1 VSICSL
7 PMLRIRTGRRW
18 TRERSAAPHDA
29 LTIDLDGVELL
40 QGAEDEPLLPVLE
53 GLVTSTLSLAQGSAL
68 AEVSLPES
76 GLVLCLDRMADH
88 FTLRIASVARPARLV
103 RRITLDW
110 SEWSQAVARAG
121 AACLEDL
128 EMAAAPG
135 PLGRALRSRL
145 RALGRPDRPAAPEA
159 IAPLGLWVQPPQG
172 RGFRAVLADP
182 DGLFD
187 RAPRQGAAPLAML
200 LGNGLV
206 SLQEG
211 TVRWRL
217 EGPLFLHVL
226 ELVRCGEELSRS
238 LGSGLEVVSLSLP
251 NGTSQVSLQRPSWQ
265 LQGQELAWAAPEVA
279 RALLTL
285 GTDLGRALGWLRR
298 GQARNPH
305 LDDLVTRAEGALAAL
320 RPPIAERRPRSVS
333 RTRPAARTARPL
345 RAEGS
350 LRRLRFLP
358 VASFPGVVGPGPV
371 LLSATTAGPALVSGR
386 GIAAF
391 GWNGQPAARRAGR
404 RGGAVGPDGTSVV
417 ARKDRLLGFPF
428 QGQARWFRPHDGRSL
443 DGRLLV
449 AGRTLLV
456 GVEHRGVRALDALTG
471 HERWVFMPPRSRRL
485 HLAVV
490 GQTVLAAAESAVL
503 TGLDLAQG
511 LVRFRLAAPLPFLGP
526 AVAWGALALAV
537 VGRGSRSALLA
548 FDPHSGEVRWWTE
561 LPLDGP
567 LPPVAAGARAW
578 VAGMHDGRAALAS
591 VDARGTL
598 LWLKPM
604 PVDPQPAGLLRAG
617 AEVVVTGISGAAVRV
632 RRDGRAVWRLG
643 ALARGGVGLAPA
655 LHRSVLFVP
664 GHPLR
669 AADLRTGR
677 ILAELPTG
685 KSLRSMA
692 VGPRL
697 EVAVLDE
704 AGDLALHRLATH
716 FAVV

>member
-1 VSICSL
+1 
-7 PMLRIRTGRRW
+7 MLRIRTGRRW
-18 TRERSAAPHDA
+18 TRERLAAPHDA
-29 LTIDLDGVELL
+29 LRIDLDGVELL
-40 QGAEDEPLLPVLE
+40 PGAEDEPLVPVLE
-53 GLVTSTLSLAQGSAL
+53 RLLASTRSLAQGTAL

-76 GLVLCLDRMADH
+76 GLVLCLDRMEDH
-88 FTLRIASVARPARLV
+88 LTLRIASVARPARLV

-110 SEWSQAVARAG
+110 AEWSQAVARAG
-121 AACLEDL
+121 AGWLEDL

-135 PLGRALRSRL
+135 PLRRAVGSRL
-145 RALGRPDRPAAPEA
+145 RALGRPDRPPAPEA
-159 IAPLGLWVQPPQG
+159 IAPLGLCLQPPQG

-182 DGLFD
+182 DGLLD
-187 RAPRQGAAPLAML
+187 RAPRQSAAPLTML
-200 LGNGLV
+200 LGNGL
-206 SLQEG
+206 LTLHEG
-211 TVRWRL
+211 TVRWHL

-226 ELVRCGEELSRS
+226 ELVRCGEDLSRS
-238 LGSGLEVVSLSLP
+238 LGSHLDAVSLSLP
-251 NGTSQVSLQRPSWQ
+251 DGASRVSLQRPSWR
-265 LQGQELAWAAPEVA
+265 LQNQELAWAAPEVA

-285 GTDLGRALGWLRR
+285 GTDLGRALGWVRR
-298 GQARNPH
+298 GQGPNPH
-305 LDDLVTRAEGALAAL
+305 LQDLVARAEGALAAL
-320 RPPIAERRPRSVS
+320 RPPSAERKSRPVS

-371 LLSATTAGPALVSGR
+371 LLSATTCGPALVTGR

-391 GWNGQPAARRAGR
+391 NWDGRPAERRAGR
-404 RGGAVGPDGTSVV
+404 RGAAVGPDGASVV

-443 DGRLLV
+443 DGRLL
-449 AGRTLLV
+449 AEGRTLVV

-471 HERWVFMPPRSRRL
+471 HERWVFMPPRSHGL

-503 TGLDLAQG
+503 TGLDLIQG

-526 AVAWGALALAV
+526 TVAWGAMALAL
-537 VGRGSRSALLA
+537 VGRGARSALLA

-561 LPLDGP
+561 LPLDQP
-567 LPPVAAGARAW
+567 LSPVAGGARAW
-578 VAGMHDGRAALAS
+578 VAGLHDGRAALAS

-598 LWLKPM
+598 LWLKPI

-632 RRDGRAVWRLG
+632 RRDGRTVWRLG

-664 GHPLR
+664 GQPLR
-669 AADLRTGR
+669 AVDLRTGR
-677 ILAELPTG
+677 VLAALATG
-685 KSLRSMA
+685 RSLRSMA

-716 FAVV
+716 FAVVD